1 MIRVDLRS
9 SRGDVLR
16 SLPVDP
22 TFDPVS
28 AGVDRSLYPILGHLD
43 PHGDTILNR
52 MQVETL
58 IREISRIRTQGQI
71 IADGFAKE
79 LIVIC
84 RECLSRPHRF
94 IWFIGE

>member
-1 MIRVDLRS
+1 MIRIDLRS

-22 TFDPVS
+22 AFDPVS
-28 AGVDRSLYPILGHLD
+28 AGVDRSRYPILGHLD
-43 PHGDTILNR
+43 PYGDTILNR

-58 IREISRIRTQGQI
+58 IHEISRIRAQGQI
-71 IADGFAKE
+71 IADGFAEE
-79 LIVIC
+79 LIALC
-84 RECLSRPHRF
+84 AECLSRPHRF